1 MKNITSVF
9 LISTLA
15 ITSACSTM
23 KTTDNDPT
31 EIPAPD
37 ASLSSNPFMTKS
49 SLQYQAPEFDKI
61 RDEHF
66 KPAFEYGMKVQLA
79 EIENIANN
87 SAAPTFENTILA
99 LENSGE
105 VLRRAQIVFYNL
117 TGSNTNP
124 ALQTLEEEYAPIFSG
139 LTDKIYLNEKLFSR
153 IKAINNEG
161 LGDEEKRVL
170 ELYTTN
176 FKIAGADLSA
186 DDKVKVKKI
195 NEELATLSTQFS
207 NKLLDARKNGALIIS
222 DVKEL
227 DGLSQDEIE
236 AAAADAKTAGQPGKY
251 LLALQNTTQQPLL
264 QNLKNRATR
273 EKLFKASWY
282 RAEKGNADDTRTIL
296 EREAK
301 LRMQKGQV
309 LGKKSFAEWKL
320 QDQMAKTPENAMN
333 LLAQLAKPAVET
345 AKRESNEIQSLIDK
359 QKGGFTVEPWDW
371 NFYAEQ
377 VRKEKFDLDE
387 NEIKPYFEVTTVL
400 EKGVFFAA
408 EKFYGITFKER
419 KDVPVYHPDVVAYEV
434 FDRDGKSLAIYYL
447 DFYTRDNKNGGAWM
461 SNFVEQSHL
470 LKQKPV
476 IVNVFNYQKPAEGK
490 PSLISYDDVTTMF
503 HEFGHTLHGLFAD
516 QKYLSIS
523 GTNVPR
529 DFVEFPSQINEYFA
543 LEPAVL
549 KNYAIHY
556 QTKKPM
562 PQSLVDKIKKAGTF
576 NQGYST
582 TELVSA
588 AILDMNWHSVT
599 DGSQFRPALEFEKN
613 VLNKYGFTLN
623 AVPPRYHTPYF
634 AHIWGGGYS
643 AGYYAY
649 MWSDMLNSN
658 AWDWISKNGG
668 MTRANGDR
676 FRKYILSV
684 GNSVDL
690 NKAFKEFT
698 GKEPDIKPLLKDKGF
713 ITKVNADVDLKIA
726 GNNIKVEDLKKK

>member
-9 LISTLA
+9 LISSLA
-15 ITSACSTM
+15 MTTACTTM
-23 KTTDNDPT
+23 KTSENTSIEMPV
-31 EIPAPD
+31 PD
-37 ASLSSNPFMTKS
+37 ASMANNPFLKKS

-61 RDEHF
+61 KDSHF
-66 KPAFEYGMKVQLA
+66 KPAFEYGIKVQLL
-79 EIENIANN
+79 ELDQIANN
-87 SAAPTFENTILA
+87 KDAATFENTILA

-105 VLRRAQIVFYNL
+105 VLKRAQTVFYNL

-124 ALQTLEEEYAPIFSG
+124 ELQKIEVEYAPIFAG
-139 LTDKIYLNEKLFSR
+139 LSDKIYLNEKLFAR
-153 IKAINNEG
+153 IKAIKNDN
-161 LGDEEKRVL
+161 LGSEEKRVL

-176 FKIAGADLSA
+176 FELAGANLSTENKA
-186 DDKVKVKKI
+186 KVKRI

-207 NKLLDARKNGALIIS
+207 NKLLDARKNGALLIT

-227 DGLSQDEIE
+227 EGLSADEIA
-236 AAAADAKTAGQPGKY
+236 AAAADAKAEGKQGY

-282 RAEKGNADDTRTIL
+282 RAEKGNADDTRSVL

-301 LRMQKGQV
+301 LRMEKAH
-309 LGKKSFAEWKL
+309 LMGKKSFAEWKL
-320 QDQMAKTPENAMN
+320 QDQMAKTPENAID
-333 LLAQLAKPAVET
+333 LLAKLAKPAVET
-345 AKRESNEIQSLIDK
+345 AKRESDEIQALIDK

-377 VRKEKFDLDE
+377 VRKAKYDLDE

-400 EKGVFFAA
+400 EEGVFFAA

-419 KDVPVYHPDVVAYEV
+419 KDLPVYHPDVTTYEV

-447 DFYTRDNKNGGAWM
+447 DFYTRNNKNGGAWM
-461 SNFVEQSHL
+461 SNFVDQSHL
-470 LKQKPV
+470 LGQKPV

-516 QKYLSIS
+516 QKYTSIS

-529 DFVEFPSQINEYFA
+529 DFVEFPSQINEFFA
-543 LEPAVL
+543 LEPSVL
-549 KNYAIHY
+549 KNYALHY
-556 QTKKPM
+556 QTKQPM
-562 PQSLVDKIKKAGTF
+562 PQALIDKIKKAGAF

-588 AILDMNWHSVT
+588 ATIDMNWHSVT
-599 DGSQFRPALEFEKN
+599 DASQFKPALEFEKD
-613 VLNKYGFTLN
+613 VLAKYGFNLKQ
-623 AVPPRYHTPYF
+623 VPPRYHSPYF

-649 MWSDMLNSN
+649 MWSDMLNSD
-658 AWDWISKNGG
+658 AWDYISKNGG
-668 MTRANGDR
+668 MTRENGDR

-690 NKAFKEFT
+690 NSAYKEFT
-698 GKEPDIKPLLKDKGF
+698 GRNPNLQPLLKDKGF
-713 ITKVNADVDLKIA
+713 IK
-726 GNNIKVEDLKKK
+726 